1 MSGEQFA
8 LTAYCSPLTAHRIN
22 MQTSGHTAAI
32 EEPQLTARRIFSLV
46 ASELAQVEAEF
57 ERQARSNIQVIAY
70 IGDYLRASGGK
81 RVRPALTIL
90 SSYAVG
96 GDASRY
102 NTIRLATVME
112 FLHTATLVHD
122 DIIDNAET
130 RRNRPSINSRFGN
143 QTAVLMGDWLYMSAF
158 ETSLAERSLPI
169 LDILTAVT
177 RRMTEGELL
186 QLTLLGR
193 TDISEEQYF
202 DILRRKTAYL
212 FSACCEIGALLGGAD
227 MAGQRALKEYG
238 LRLGTA
244 FQLADDLL
252 DFVADDETLGKAAGV
267 DLLEGKL
274 TLPLI
279 YLLESEPSKRAA
291 VQTVMREG
299 NYQKVSRAM
308 LLDAVER
315 TGALERARERAYEYA
330 EAARE
335 ALDDLPPSKYRDALH
350 AIPTYIIERDR

>member
-1 MSGEQFA
+1 M
-8 LTAYCSPLTAHRIN
+8 Y
-22 MQTSGHTAAI
+22 TSSNIAAI
-32 EEPQLTARRIFSLV
+32 EGPHVSARRVFSLI

-90 SSYAVG
+90 ANYTVG
-96 GDASRY
+96 GDAARY
-102 NTIRLATVME
+102 NSIRMAAVME

-130 RRNRPSINSRFGN
+130 RRNSPSINSRFGN

-177 RRMTEGELL
+177 RKMTEGELL

-202 DILRRKTAYL
+202 DILQRKTAYL
-212 FSACCEIGALLGGAD
+212 FSACCEIGAIMGGAD
-227 MAGQRALKEYG
+227 EARQLALQEYG
-238 LRLGTA
+238 MRLGTA
-244 FQLADDLL
+244 FQLVDDLL
-252 DFVADDETLGKAAGV
+252 DFTATDEVLGKAAGA

-279 YLLESEPSKRAA
+279 YLLENDSSMRDAI
-291 VQTVMREG
+291 QTIMRDG
-299 NYQKVSRAM
+299 NYQQVSRKT
-308 LLDAVER
+308 LLHAVKR
-315 TGALERARERAYEYA
+315 TGALARAQARADEYA
-330 EAARE
+330 EAARKT
-335 ALDDLPPSKYRDALH
+335 LDSLPQSEYSDALR
-350 AIPTYIIERDR
+350 AIAAYITERDR